1 MSSQMLIV
9 KIHQNRIMSGIKQ
22 CCEHIYA
29 DFNNRFDQLVTQL
42 LREWVAKTESE
53 AGTCTDNSVTVNYWK
68 NNSLTFTHQAAAEF
82 LQT

>member
-42 LREWVAKTESE
+42 LRE
-53 AGTCTDNSVTVNYWK
+53 
-68 NNSLTFTHQAAAEF
+68 
-82 LQT
+82 